1 MDGSDTATDVS
12 VDLPPK
18 FIVVV
23 PCAAIAYRAK
33 MPDALFTW
41 KREALTSS
49 TVIVGSTNPSRL
61 RSLPEFKVFRP
72 VVIALSVDVMDILFG
87 F

>member
-1 MDGSDTATDVS
+1 
-12 VDLPPK
+12 
-18 FIVVV
+18 
-23 PCAAIAYRAK
+23 
-33 MPDALFTW
+33 MPDALFTR